1 MWVREESNM
10 IRSFVRFVRYRV
22 FIDTNRIPHTSLSS
36 TFRMIYEYIFST
48 RTSYEHIFL
57 FFLTTRVRYVHYIS
71 FIQKRIRCFFQAN
84 LIENLFKSMLMAPF
98 IFSTTTRFFT
108 LPSSNNTL
116 NVPLSLILV
125 IVPGK

>member
-10 IRSFVRFVRYRV
+10 IRSFVRFVRLVYFV
-22 FIDTNRIPHTSLSS
+22 HI
-36 TFRMIYEYIFST
+36 IYEYIFST